1 MQQHSKPDSFFA
13 SQEDLAACRATLRD
27 GSRSFYAASYLL
39 PHTVCDAAVGLYAFC
54 RGADD
59 AVDLSDRRDEA
70 LADLHDRLD
79 GIYAGRPRPE
89 PADRAFAAVVRCYDI
104 PRALPEALLEG
115 FQWDAE
121 GRRYED
127 LSGVYAYS
135 ARVAGTVG
143 VMMTLLMGE
152 RDPQVIARA
161 CDLGVAMQLTNIAR
175 DVGEDARAG
184 RIYLPLSWL
193 REAGLD
199 PHEWL
204 REPRFNEAI
213 AATVARLLQAADV
226 LYDRSGVGI
235 SELPRSCRAGIHAAR
250 FLYAEIG
257 REVERQG
264 LDSVSSRAVVPFSR
278 KASLLSR
285 ILVATAVPERAREQ
299 IPPLEETR
307 YLVEAVEAAQAPA
320 RLPGSMFRPSQRGLD
335 EQVAWVLDLFQR
347 LEERD
352 RTRTGNDRA
361 VNAVPRSSRTISRR
375 YGSLS
380 APATRV
386 R

>member
-1 MQQHSKPDSFFA
+1 MQQPSETDWIFA
-13 SQEDLAACRATLRD
+13 SPADLAACRAMLRD

-39 PHTVCDAAVGLYAFC
+39 PHQVCDAAVALYAFC
-54 RGADD
+54 RVADD
-59 AVDLSDRRDEA
+59 AVDLSDRRKES
-70 LADLHDRLD
+70 LVDLRERLD
-79 GIYAGRPRPE
+79 RIYQGRPRPL
-89 PADRAFAAVVRCYDI
+89 PADRAFAAVVRCYGI
-104 PRALPEALLEG
+104 PRAVPEALLEG

-121 GRRYED
+121 GRRYEN
-127 LSGVYAYS
+127 LSGVYDYS

-143 VMMTLLMGE
+143 VMMTLLMGA
-152 RDPQVIARA
+152 RDPDVIARA

-199 PHEWL
+199 PDRWL
-204 REPRFNEAI
+204 EAPGFNDAI
-213 AATVARLLQAADV
+213 ATTVQRLLRAADQ
-226 LYDRSGVGI
+226 LYDRAGVGI
-235 SELPRSCRAGIHAAR
+235 AQLPRSCRAGIHAAR

-257 REVERQG
+257 REVERLG

-285 ILVATAVPERAREQ
+285 ILVATAVPELADEA
-299 IPPLEETR
+299 IPPLDETR
-307 YLVEAVEAAQAPA
+307 FLVEAVEGAPA
-320 RLPGSMFRPSQRGLD
+320 PAALPGSLFRPSQRNLD

-352 RTRTGNDRA
+352 RERVARMRSLAIKEYSDRA
-361 VNAVPRSSRTISRR
+361 SQAAARR
-375 YGSLS
+375 
-380 APATRV
+380 
-386 R
+386 

>member
-1 MQQHSKPDSFFA
+1 MQQQSKPDSIFA
-13 SQEDLAACRATLRD
+13 SPADLAACRATLRN

-39 PHTVCDAAVGLYAFC
+39 PHQVCDAAVALYAFC
-54 RGADD
+54 RVADD
-59 AVDLSDRRDEA
+59 AVDLSDRRTEA
-70 LADLHDRLD
+70 LAELRDRLD
-79 GIYAGRPRPE
+79 RIYAGNPLPL
-89 PADRAFAAVVRCYDI
+89 PADRAFAAVVCCYAI
-104 PRALPEALLEG
+104 PRAVPDALLEG
-115 FQWDAE
+115 FEWDAE

-184 RIYLPLSWL
+184 RVYLPLSWL
-193 REAGLD
+193 REAGVE
-199 PHEWL
+199 PEVWL
-204 REPRFNEAI
+204 REPSFNAGVG
-213 AATVARLLQAADV
+213 ATVERLLRDADR
-226 LYDRSGVGI
+226 LYERAGVGI
-235 SELPRSCRAGIHAAR
+235 ARLPRSCRAGIHAAR

-264 LDSVSSRAVVPFSR
+264 MDSVSSRAVVPFSR
-278 KASLLSR
+278 KTSLLSR
-285 ILVATAVPERAREQ
+285 ILVATAVPERVKEE
-299 IPPLEETR
+299 IPPLAETR
-307 YLVEAVEAAQAPA
+307 FLVEAVEAAQEPA
-320 RLPGSMFRPSQRGLD
+320 RLPGSLFRPSQRKLD

-352 RTRTGNDRA
+352 RERLARMHSMDVMEHTARA
-361 VNAVPRSSRTISRR
+361 AQRR
-375 YGSLS
+375 
-380 APATRV
+380 
-386 R
+386 